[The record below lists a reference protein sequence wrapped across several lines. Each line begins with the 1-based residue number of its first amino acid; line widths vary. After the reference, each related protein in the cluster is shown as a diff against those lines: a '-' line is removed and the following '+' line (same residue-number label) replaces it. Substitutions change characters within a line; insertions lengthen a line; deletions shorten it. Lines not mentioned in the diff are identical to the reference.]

1 MSLTISELEA
11 ERAKILEEIENKAQT
26 ISGDATPSSKSPS
39 LKSWLNAAEE
49 VMPAS
54 KAPHNANSKRADK
67 QMRTPQNAKS
77 NYQSQVLKTPKNKAN
92 KASFF
97 GVLIMLTL
105 LLTLLGVI
113 YIAYSSIHKEL
124 QNVLLA
130 HEQSIEKIQS
140 IQTDMDALQKA
151 IATGGKVELF
161 VALEDKIFALESQVV
176 ALKNQVDLLATPD
189 SSTSLKKENALADP
203 LLVTTADKAT
213 QKAAQVADSPLV
225 TQAALEQSLQRYT
238 EKLEA
243 QIDQKFEKILNYIS
257 QNNRGGEKKEENRN
271 LSLTSDSDRKPNTET
286 NVSDVKK
293 PVIEQPLVQ
302 LIKPVE
308 APKEPKQPDLQ
319 ATKPP
324 VAHYSADVKWL
335 MSEPPMHY
343 TLQLASMPDQNSL
356 QDMVIKK
363 QLKQTRILP
372 QTRNG
377 VTNYVLIMGSFSD
390 RKLATALAKQ
400 LKSESGISPW
410 IRKIK
415 DLSARIQ

>member
-140 IQTDMDALQKA
+140 IQTDMNALQKA

-176 ALKNQVDLLATPD
+176 ALKNQVDLLATSD
-189 SSTSLKKENALADP
+189 SPSLKEENTLP
-203 LLVTTADKAT
+203 ENTHVTTANKAT
-213 QKAAQVADSPLV
+213 QEATQVADSPLV
-225 TQAALEQSLQRYT
+225 TQATLEQSLQRYT

-271 LSLTSDSDRKPNTET
+271 LSLTSDSDRKLNIET

-343 TLQLASMPDQNSL
+343 TLQLASMLDQNSL
-356 QDMVIKK
+356 QNMVIKK